1 MNLFKKDENG
11 RTPWQNMLRRR
22 EARASRERIRLEKGR
37 LHLGTDPKKL
47 TCVVYQP
54 TGVIIQHVPG

>member
-22 EARASRERIRLEKGR
+22 EARDSRERIRLEKGR
-37 LHLGTDPKKL
+37 LHWQILVL
-47 TCVVYQP
+47 LAA
-54 TGVIIQHVPG
+54 IIILLPRRNL